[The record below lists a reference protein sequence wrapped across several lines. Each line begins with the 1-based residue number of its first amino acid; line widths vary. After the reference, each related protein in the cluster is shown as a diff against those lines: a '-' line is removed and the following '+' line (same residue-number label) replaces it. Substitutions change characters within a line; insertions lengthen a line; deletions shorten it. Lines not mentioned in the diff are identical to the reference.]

1 MTQVIAIASGK
12 GGVGKS
18 TLAAG
23 LSAAL
28 SEKGKKVLAV
38 DCDAG
43 MRNLDLLLG
52 LEGMG
57 VYNMNDV
64 LSGAKELEEAITTH
78 PHHKNL
84 DFLPASSQFDDPLI
98 TAPNILGLLRQAQEY
113 DFIIMDCGAGIG
125 RLHKEIAQVCTTL
138 IIVATPEYT
147 SIRDADRTAQVL
159 AANKMRL
166 VINKIDP
173 VLIKTGKFSNI
184 DEIIDATSV
193 QLLGIVPEDGDIR
206 ILNNEGKPVCDE
218 NTKGGRAICNIACR
232 LCAERRPLYKFW

>member
-18 TLAAG
+18 TVAAG

-28 SEKGKKVLAV
+28 SNMGKKVLAI

-64 LSGAKELEEAITTH
+64 LSGRELTEAVTTH
-78 PHHKNL
+78 NRFKNL
-84 DFLPASSQFDDPLI
+84 DFLPASALFDDPLI
-98 TAPNILGLLRQAQEY
+98 TASNILGLLRQAQDY
-113 DFIIMDCGAGIG
+113 DFVIMDCGAGIG
-125 RLHKEIAQVCTTL
+125 RIHKEIAQVCTTL

-173 VLIKTGKFSNI
+173 LLIKSGKFSNI

-193 QLLGIVPEDGDIR
+193 QLLGLIPEDGYVR
-206 ILNNEGKPVCDE
+206 VHNNEGRPVCDD
-218 NTKGGRAICNIACR
+218 NTKGGRAICNIAHR
-232 LCAERRPLYKFW
+232 LCGERRPLYKFW

>member
-18 TLAAG
+18 TIAAG

-28 SEKGKKVLAV
+28 SNMGKKVLAI

-64 LSGAKELEEAITTH
+64 LSGRELSEAITTH
-78 PHHKNL
+78 HRFKNL
-84 DFLPASSQFDDPLI
+84 DFLPASAQFDDPLI
-98 TAPNILGLLRQAQEY
+98 TASNILALLRQAQDY
-113 DFIIMDCGAGIG
+113 DFVIMDCGAGLG
-125 RLHKEIAQVCTTL
+125 RIHKEIAQVCTTL
-138 IIVATPEYT
+138 IIVATPEFT

-166 VINKIDP
+166 VVNKVDP
-173 VLIKTGKFSNI
+173 MLIKSGKFSNI

-193 QLLGIVPEDGDIR
+193 QLLGLIPEDGHVR
-206 ILNNEGKPVCDE
+206 IHNNEGRPICDD
-218 NTKGGRAICNIACR
+218 NTKGGRAICNIAYR
-232 LCAERRPLYKFW
+232 LCGERKPLYKFW